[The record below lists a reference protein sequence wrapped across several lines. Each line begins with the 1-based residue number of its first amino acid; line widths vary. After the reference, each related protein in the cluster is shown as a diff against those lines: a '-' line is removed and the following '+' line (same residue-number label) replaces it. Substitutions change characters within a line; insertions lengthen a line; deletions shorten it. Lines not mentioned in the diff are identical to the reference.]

1 MKQLVLCLIDWV
13 DQLHASGRGPA
24 ALRALASETLK
35 RVESPD
41 SEQRQFDAIDLAQAA
56 EPGKEWDYDQAK
68 QWLANAKLSQFV
80 DARLEDMSGFFRD
93 RGHLDILIPQKSETA
108 GRHRAQWFLKVQP
121 LPIDPQESDLLTPVP
136 AVSAEKAAA
145 PDSRLDDMVYEYT
158 GPGELRL
165 SPVGWLLLGRQG
177 SAPTRSARGL
187 VWVGIV
193 LVIALI
199 FLAILFAIWAM
210 GHLQRPVMTA
220 DLASLVM
227 LVATG
232 LIVWKFWAQPLTWLL
247 DDRITLAPE
256 LLTAFSEE
264 PCQLELPKDIK
275 VRHIRLVRYSGVC
288 PVCAGQIGLRYGDG
302 AEARRL
308 FGACSEAPQDHVF
321 SFDRVTRKGR
331 RVRAFG

>member
-1 MKQLVLCLIDWV
+1 M
-13 DQLHASGRGPA
+13 
-24 ALRALASETLK
+24 E
-35 RVESPD
+35 
-41 SEQRQFDAIDLAQAA
+41 
-56 EPGKEWDYDQAK
+56 
-68 QWLANAKLSQFV
+68 
-80 DARLEDMSGFFRD
+80 ARLEDLSGFFRD

-108 GRHRAQWFLKVQP
+108 GRHRAQWFLKLLP
-121 LPIDPQESDLLTPVP
+121 LPVDPQVTDPLIPVP
-136 AVSAEKAAA
+136 AVSAEHGAASE
-145 PDSRLDDMVYEYT
+145 SRQDDLVYEYT
-158 GPGELRL
+158 GPSELRL
-165 SPVGWLLLGRQG
+165 GPVGWLLLGRQG

-193 LVIALI
+193 LVLALI
-199 FLAILFAIWAM
+199 FLSILFLIWAM
-210 GHLQRPVMTA
+210 GHLQRPMMTA

-227 LVATG
+227 LLATG

-264 PCQLELPKDIK
+264 PCQLEMPKDK
-275 VRHIRLVRYSGVC
+275 NARYIRLVRYSGVC

-302 AEARRL
+302 TEARRL

-331 RVRAFG
+331 RVRAFS